1 MNAADAMELVNDRER
16 ILTIKSLAE
25 NGKVIITVADSGVGI
40 ASEDIDHIFDAF
52 FTTKRSGMGIG
63 LSICQSI
70 IESHGGRL
78 WVTSNMPFGS
88 IFQLELLATRPGAA
102 ATA

>member
-78 WVTSNMPFGS
+78 WEQAICRLGRSFN
-88 IFQLELLATRPGAA
+88 
-102 ATA
+102 